1 MPVYLLS
8 HYVFLLIN
16 FSSDGW
22 ILFWHE
28 LSSAVSTIGVKYNAD
43 KEVFT
48 ARIVAS
54 DNAVYYDVVV
64 PVAIGEVQNFKNDAR
79 KSKILIKMNLDG
91 KIKNPKKTYTAY
103 LLDSK
108 DADSL
113 TRQRSVGIAGIDL
126 NDIKINK
133 TNSLKVDKIIESN
146 KQYFRK
152 FKVTVDRE
160 LNASYD

>member
-1 MPVYLLS
+1 MRSRLLNTAINEI
-8 HYVFLLIN
+8 LGAPRLIN
-16 FSSDGW
+16 
-22 ILFWHE
+22 
-28 LSSAVSTIGVKYNAD
+28 VKYNAD

-64 PVAIGEVQNFKNDAR
+64 PVVIGGEAQNFKNDAR

-91 KIKNPKKTYTAY
+91 KIKPVNFKIKNPKKTYTAY

-133 TNSLKVDKIIESN
+133 INSLKVDKIIESN

-152 FKVTVDRE
+152 FEVTVDRE
-160 LNASYD
+160 LNVSYD